1 MRCQIAEIE
10 AADIRQ
16 RYAGKRA
23 PRANRTKLSGA
34 WVVDNMEVVRLQ
46 KEEEAKEEQKLK
58 KGQEKAA
65 RAQAKVTGQST
76 VQGRQGGRPPLAKV
90 QSENQI
96 TDYHSL
102 TTQLQSVTII
112 ISDAE
117 GEREESEHDL
127 GDTDW
132 DCVDSH
138 ETPRHQMGLR
148 TRRVGRG
155 GYKEVVPDVED
166 CD

>member
-1 MRCQIAEIE
+1 
-10 AADIRQ
+10 
-16 RYAGKRA
+16 
-23 PRANRTKLSGA
+23 
-34 WVVDNMEVVRLQ
+34 MEVIRLQ
-46 KEEEAKEEQKLK
+46 KEEEAKEEEKLR
-58 KGQEKAA
+58 KGQAKAA
-65 RAQAKVTGQST
+65 RAQAKVTGQIT
-76 VQGRQGGRPPLAKV
+76 VQGRQGGRAGRGGRGGRPPLAKV

-102 TTQLQSVTII
+102 TTQLQSLTIV

-117 GEREESEHDL
+117 GEREGSEHDL

-132 DCVDSH
+132 DYVDSH
-138 ETPRHQMGLR
+138 ETPRHQTGLR